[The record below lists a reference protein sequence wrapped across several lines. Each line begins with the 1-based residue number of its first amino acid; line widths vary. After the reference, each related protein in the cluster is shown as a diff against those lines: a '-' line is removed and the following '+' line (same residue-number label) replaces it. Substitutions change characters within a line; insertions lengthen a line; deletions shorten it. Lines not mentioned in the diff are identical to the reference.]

1 MPKKQSLFVRCSKG
15 WFLVFIVKIKY
26 TSCVGPTFFFFA
38 KSKISVLIV
47 YRGVTNLGLNPKKM
61 LKQMITGGTN
71 LRSPVCLT
79 LF

>member
-38 KSKISVLIV
+38 KSKISVLLV
-47 YRGVTNLGLNPKKM
+47 YGGGVTDLGLSPKK
-61 LKQMITGGTN
+61 KVETDDNWGN
-71 LRSPVCLT
+71 
-79 LF
+79 